1 MVNENKRSYHA
12 WDKCKEMRKEKHEK
26 LYGLWNENKK
36 KAEQDGIIINKEYY
50 VNQEKIVDKK
60 KSV

>member
-1 MVNENKRSYHA
+1 
-12 WDKCKEMRKEKHEK
+12 MRKEKHEK